1 MQRSKVAALIVSGFL
16 LTGALAACGQDSNKS
31 SSSSGGAVA
40 AQGQKDTAGSA
51 LAPGAPPAAA
61 GAGGAPAV
69 GPKTQPTLAPADVQ
83 RSIVYDGTITVRV
96 KDVDVAA
103 ASAEALANGSS
114 GYVGGDDRNID
125 ASKSFATLTLRVP
138 ASRFDTTMTALA
150 ALGKSQSR
158 HISTQDVTGQ
168 VVDVQSRL
176 KTQQASVDRIRSL
189 IADTK
194 SISQIVTLE
203 DELTQ
208 RESDLES
215 MEAQLRSLTNL
226 TSLSTITVVLLGPDA
241 KVVAKPAKKKT
252 TGFVGGLK
260 SGWHGFVK
268 SWTALLTFLGVVL
281 PFVVTIG
288 IVAYVVWRLFYR
300 RRRRP
305 APAPANEA

>member
-1 MQRSKVAALIVSGFL
+1 MRRSKVAALIVSGFL
-16 LTGALAACGQDSNKS
+16 LTSALTACGQESNKS
-31 SSSSGGAVA
+31 SASNGAA
-40 AQGQKDTAGSA
+40 APAQGQKDAGAPAA
-51 LAPGAPPAAA
+51 LAPGAGGAAA
-61 GAGGAPAV
+61 V
-69 GPKTQPTLAPADVQ
+69 PKTQPTLAPADVQ

-103 ASAEALANGSS
+103 ASAEALANGSG
-114 GYVGGDDRNID
+114 GYLGGDDRNID
-125 ASKSFATLTLRVP
+125 ASKSYATLTLRVP
-138 ASRFDTTMTALA
+138 AGKFDTTMTALA
-150 ALGKSQSR
+150 ALGTSQSR

-189 IADTK
+189 IANTT

-215 MEAQLRSLTNL
+215 MEAQLRSLTDL

-241 KVVAKPAKKKT
+241 KVVAKPAKKT
-252 TGFVGGLK
+252 TGFIGGLK
-260 SGWHGFVK
+260 SGWNGFVK
-268 SWTALLTFLGVVL
+268 SLTALLTVLGAVL

-288 IVAYVVWRLFYR
+288 ILAYIVWRLFYR
-300 RRRRP
+300 RRRRS
-305 APAPANEA
+305 APAPAAAPASEA